1 MTDGEYNMNRIQSK
15 PQKRRLVREVY
26 GGDVYEYYPLGEYIV
41 AAPNVCGGRPTFKY
55 TRLEVSTIL
64 ALIATGE
71 SVQQITQAYGLSRLT
86 PDAVKE
92 AVRLADQA
100 LVQSVQMIPVAA

>member
-1 MTDGEYNMNRIQSK
+1 MMYNQLSDEQGAYSMNRIRSK
-15 PQKRRLVREVY
+15 SQKRELVREVY

-41 AAPNVCGGRPTFKY
+41 AAPDVCGGRPTFKY

-71 SVQQITQAYGLSRLT
+71 SLQQITQAYALSRLT

-92 AVRLADQA
+92 AVRLENRPAR
-100 LVQSVQMIPVAA
+100 I